1 MSVSDLLSLAG
12 FKTKFTSF
20 HDIAV
25 AQLSVLHPKP
35 KTLKVQTDG
44 RGSVVRP
51 QRLVFSADTDRWIR
65 TICRGKWKGEASVC
79 LCSIQPKG

>member
-1 MSVSDLLSLAG
+1 MEQNTELESCLSVSDLLSLAG

-44 RGSVVRP
+44 
-51 QRLVFSADTDRWIR
+51 
-65 TICRGKWKGEASVC
+65 
-79 LCSIQPKG
+79 